1 MKRLTAAC
9 LVTGL
14 VLAGV
19 ISCTRPVNPATPSP
33 QAEHVRPNILLIMA
47 DDLGYGDL
55 SAFGSEIPTPNLDRL
70 AQGGLLFSSFHVS
83 PVCSPTRASLM
94 TGLPPQ
100 LAGFGTVPE
109 VATPEQKA
117 SPAYRGHLDPEVET
131 LAERLQAAGYRTLMA
146 GKWHLGRDRADWP
159 DQAGFER
166 SFALLNGAASHFSDA
181 RGASPRDAVA
191 EYVENGSRVGLPDDF
206 FSTDFYTDRI
216 LSDMEAGWA
225 SQKPFFAYLAY
236 TAPHFPLQ
244 APDDWID
251 RFEGAYDAGFESVA
265 RERLRRMSG
274 LGILGGHLEA
284 AGLTALAAAWEI
296 LSPEERALS
305 ARRMEIYAAMVAHL
319 DASIGRV
326 IAYLDE
332 TGQRENTLI
341 IFLSDNGPDF
351 TRPELAP
358 FRTEWIASEFDN
370 SPENMGRKGSY
381 ISYGQHWAQVSA
393 APLRLFKAT
402 MAEGGT
408 RVPAILN
415 WQGRIAGGGQ
425 AAAFASV
432 MDILPTLTELA
443 VGEAAKIDG
452 SDGRSLAP
460 LFTDP
465 NGSVHPGTDIFA
477 GEMLASR
484 AIIQGDY
491 KLLYLPEP
499 LGSGDW
505 ALYNLKSD
513 PLEQDDLSLTLPEKR
528 AQMLELWETY
538 ERETGIV
545 PSPDAVTGPLLA
557 VQ

>member
-1 MKRLTAAC
+1 MKRITAAC
-9 LVTGL
+9 LATGL
-14 VLAGV
+14 LLASV
-19 ISCTRPVNPATPSP
+19 ISCASPAKPGSLSSQP
-33 QAEHVRPNILLIMA
+33 ERSRPNILLIMA

-70 AQGGLLFSSFHVS
+70 AQSGLLFSNFHVS

-100 LAGFGTVPE
+100 LAGVGTVPE

-117 SPAYRGHLDPEVET
+117 SPAYLGHLDPAVAT
-131 LAERLQAAGYRTLMA
+131 LAERLQAEGYRTMMA
-146 GKWHLGRDRADWP
+146 GKWHLGRDRANWP

-181 RGASPRDAVA
+181 RGVSPRDAVA
-191 EYVENGSRVGLPDDF
+191 EYVENGSRVDLPADF
-206 FSTDFYTDRI
+206 YSTDFFTDRI
-216 LSDMEAGWA
+216 LSDLEADRSG
-225 SQKPFFAYLAY
+225 QKPFFAYLAY

-251 RFEGAYDAGFESVA
+251 RFKGTYDAGFEQVA
-265 RERLRRMSG
+265 RKRLRRMSG
-274 LGILGGHLEA
+274 LGLLEA
-284 AGLTALAAAWEI
+284 LPEDADLTALADAWEA
-296 LSPEERALS
+296 LPPDERALS

-351 TRPELAP
+351 SRPELAS

-381 ISYGQHWAQVSA
+381 ISYGQNWAHVSA

-408 RVPAILN
+408 RVPAIFN
-415 WQGRIAGGGQ
+415 WQGTIAGGGR

-432 MDILPTLTELA
+432 MDIVPTLTSLA
-443 VGEAAKIDG
+443 GADAADMNT
-452 SDGRSLAP
+452 SYGRSLAP
-460 LFTDP
+460 LFSDP
-465 NGSVHPGTDIFA
+465 GESVHSDTDIFG

-484 AIIQGDY
+484 AIVQGDY

-513 PLEQDDLSLTLPEKR
+513 PLEQTDLSQALPEKR

-538 ERETGIV
+538 ERQTGIV
-545 PSPDAVTGPLLA
+545 PSPDAVVGPLLA